1 MVKKIPNIN
10 VYHIGGDHFY
20 INETPI
26 IDELRKSLE
35 LAMKSIN
42 ENFLWYKIIALRP
55 LWFWLVS

>member
-10 VYHIGGDHFY
+10 VYHIGGDHFS

-26 IDELRKSLE
+26 IDELRNSLE

-42 ENFLWYKIIALRP
+42 ENFFML
-55 LWFWLVS
+55 